1 MHPLTLPLIVIG
13 LLIGPGYLAYCEYLS
28 GKEQTRFALTDR
40 AERWELP
47 GGTILRFRS
56 GLGYKPQ
63 EVELDPAMNDYR
75 FLLVFDFAESDAAPT
90 LNHYQFSV
98 LDGEVAVLTRNLSV
112 APRSTTNV
120 RLPPL
125 KVLYSSRY
133 TMLLEE
139 VGKSG
144 TSASRLTLV
153 LRSNIEKPRMWL
165 AWSGVVLLLAGIG
178 LLIHNVLKA
187 SR

>member
-1 MHPLTLPLIVIG
+1 MHPQTLPLIVIG
-13 LLIGPGYLAYCEYLS
+13 LLIGPGYFAYCEYLS
-28 GKEQTRFALTDR
+28 GNEQTRFALKDR

-47 GGTILRFRS
+47 GGAILRFRS

-75 FLLVFDFAESDAAPT
+75 FLLAFDFTGSDATTP

-112 APRSTTNV
+112 APRASATV

-125 KVLYSSRY
+125 EVPYPGRY
-133 TMLLEE
+133 TVLLEE
-139 VGKSG
+139 VGKTG
-144 TSASRLTLV
+144 TPASRLTLV
-153 LRSNIEKPRMWL
+153 LRSNIEKPKMWL

-178 LLIHNVLKA
+178 LLAHSVLKV

>member
-1 MHPLTLPLIVIG
+1 MHPLTLPLILIG
-13 LLIGPGYLAYCEYLS
+13 LLIGPGYFAYCEYLS
-28 GKEQTRFALTDR
+28 GNEQTRFSLTDR

-47 GGTILRFRS
+47 GGAILRFRS

-63 EVELDPAMNDYR
+63 EVNLDPAINDYQ
-75 FLLVFDFAESDAAPT
+75 FLLVFDFAGSDSAST

-112 APRSTTNV
+112 APRAATNV

-125 KVLYSSRY
+125 KVPYPGRY

-144 TSASRLTLV
+144 TPASRLTLV
-153 LRSNIEKPRMWL
+153 LQSNIEKPRMWL
-165 AWSGVVLLLAGIG
+165 VWSGVILLLAGIG
-178 LLIHNVLKA
+178 LLVHTVLKV